1 MKTYYSKK
9 LKRMVTIPDHDDHTG
24 ELLEERF
31 SEYLK
36 AAVSKLETLSKKIPD
51 HGGGEVTWPI
61 VGDLQHINELL
72 DEIME
77 FMGVEIYSAP
87 S

>member
-1 MKTYYSKK
+1 MKTYYSRK
-9 LKRMVTIPDHDDHTG
+9 LKRKVTIPDYDNHTG
-24 ELLEERF
+24 QLLEERF

-36 AAVSKLETLSKKIPD
+36 AAVSKLETLTKKIPD

-77 FMGVEIYSAP
+77 FTGVETQSVQF
-87 S
+87 